1 MFQNNDQNPSRNWRE
16 INMDL
21 TGKINI
27 WRSEVMVLLVIV
39 GKQTCLDMCLCVYVL
54 VCVRDGDGDEMR

>member
-1 MFQNNDQNPSRNWRE
+1 
-16 INMDL
+16 MDL

-39 GKQTCLDMCLCVYVL
+39 GKQTCLDMCLCVCVL
-54 VCVRDGDGDEMR
+54 VCVRDGDGDGDGDGDEMR